1 MQGMF
6 GLPDAMA
13 GPGSAACSPPEP
25 TTVPRPFAT
34 PLRDLQHAIARCIVL
49 GVNDAASTMICGDGF
64 AAEQRLA
71 IHRNTFTGSLT
82 KALRL
87 TYPAVDRL
95 VGSAFFDGAA
105 HVFVHELPP
114 RSAWLDDY
122 GADFPEF
129 LAAFAPAASLPYL
142 SDVARLEWAV
152 SRALHAADAEPVDV
166 ARLAAI
172 DEAEHGGIHFTPHP
186 SVTLLQS
193 NYPVDELWHAVI
205 EQDNDALATLDL
217 GKGPVR
223 LLVQRSSDAT
233 GEVRVA
239 RIEEAAWRFAEQL
252 FAGVALGIALESTAS
267 DDTPAWLAQHL
278 AAGRF
283 VAFSLADARGI
294 AHSKENLR

>member
-1 MQGMF
+1 MSR
-6 GLPDAMA
+6 LPDAMTSPA
-13 GPGSAACSPPEP
+13 SVARLPPGS
-25 TTVPRPFAT
+25 TTVLRSLAPS
-34 PLRDLQHAIARCIVL
+34 LRDLQQAMARCIVL
-49 GVNDAASTMICGDGF
+49 HVNDAPATMICGDGF

-71 IHRNTFTGSLT
+71 IHRSTYTGSLT

-105 HVFVHELPP
+105 HAFVHELPP

-129 LAAFAPAASLPYL
+129 LAAFAPAASLPYV

-166 ARLAAI
+166 ARLATI
-172 DEAEHGGIHFTPHP
+172 DEADHGGIRFTPHP
-186 SVTLLQS
+186 SVSLLQS

-205 EQDNDALATLDL
+205 EQDNDALAALDL

-233 GEVRVA
+233 GAVRVV

-252 FAGVALGIALESTAS
+252 FAGVALGVALESAAS
-267 DDTPAWLAQHL
+267 DDTPRWLAQHL

-283 VAFSLADARGI
+283 VAFRLADARGI
-294 AHSKENLR
+294 AQSKENLR